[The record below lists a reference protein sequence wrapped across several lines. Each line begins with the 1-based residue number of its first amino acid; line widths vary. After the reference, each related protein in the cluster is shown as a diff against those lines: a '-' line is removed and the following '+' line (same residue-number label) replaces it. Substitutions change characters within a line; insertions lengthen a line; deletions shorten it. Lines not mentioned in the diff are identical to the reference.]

1 MRFAVQWL
9 THDDIDFSS
18 DLCVRAVL
26 SDRAAIRETN
36 RNADGRKDQFS
47 GHLVVG
53 SVESAAIEDDIWIAM
68 F

>member
-9 THDDIDFSS
+9 THDDIDSSS

-26 SDRAAIRETN
+26 SDRAN
-36 RNADGRKDQFS
+36 GNADGRKDQSS

-53 SVESAAIEDDIWIAM
+53 NVESAAIEDDIWIAM